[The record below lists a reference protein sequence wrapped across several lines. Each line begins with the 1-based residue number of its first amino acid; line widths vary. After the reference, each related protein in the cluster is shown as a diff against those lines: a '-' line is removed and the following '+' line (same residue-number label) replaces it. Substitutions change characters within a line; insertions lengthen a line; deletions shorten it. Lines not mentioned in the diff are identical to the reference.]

1 MLILTKS
8 WEMQRDKKVWPT
20 YKKKNGTIEIAFV
33 GSKILTGPRYRQR
46 LQNSSYKYVKI
57 MNGHFA

>member
-1 MLILTKS
+1 MRDAKRQKS
-8 WEMQRDKKVWPT
+8 MTHIQ
-20 YKKKNGTIEIAFV
+20 KKNGTIEIAFV